1 MHSLLYD
8 NAKILP
14 IYQKQQQWKESA
26 EQEANKKAKWLP
38 IKVHSVLYHNAK
50 ILPIY
55 QKQEQWKE
63 SAEEF
68 ESAESTE
75 SNSKTETKIPLIQ
88 EIESMDKIRTGE
100 IWIDAI

>member
-1 MHSLLYD
+1 M
-8 NAKILP
+8 
-14 IYQKQQQWKESA
+14 
-26 EQEANKKAKWLP
+26 
-38 IKVHSVLYHNAK
+38 HSVLYDNAK

-63 SAEEF
+63 SAKEV
-68 ESAESTE
+68 ESTE
-75 SNSKTETKIPLIQ
+75 SNSKTETKMPLIQ

>member
-1 MHSLLYD
+1 MKGISWTRS
-8 NAKILP
+8 
-14 IYQKQQQWKESA
+14 KQESKVITN
-26 EQEANKKAKWLP
+26 Q
-38 IKVHSVLYHNAK
+38 VHSVLYDNVK

-63 SAEEF
+63 SAKEV

-75 SNSKTETKIPLIQ
+75 SNSKTETKMPLIQ

>member
-1 MHSLLYD
+1 MKGISWTRS
-8 NAKILP
+8 
-14 IYQKQQQWKESA
+14 KQESKVITN
-26 EQEANKKAKWLP
+26 Q
-38 IKVHSVLYHNAK
+38 VHSVLYDNAK

-63 SAEEF
+63 SAKEV
-68 ESAESTE
+68 ESTESTE
-75 SNSKTETKIPLIQ
+75 SNSKTETKMPLIQ

>member
-1 MHSLLYD
+1 MKGISWTRS
-8 NAKILP
+8 
-14 IYQKQQQWKESA
+14 KQESKVITN
-26 EQEANKKAKWLP
+26 Q
-38 IKVHSVLYHNAK
+38 VHSVLYDNAR

-63 SAEEF
+63 SAKEV

-75 SNSKTETKIPLIQ
+75 SNSKTETKMPLIQ

>member
-1 MHSLLYD
+1 MKRISWTRSKQESKLITNQAHSVLYD

-14 IYQKQQQWKESA
+14 M
-26 EQEANKKAKWLP
+26 
-38 IKVHSVLYHNAK
+38 
-50 ILPIY
+50 Y

-63 SAEEF
+63 SAEEV

-75 SNSKTETKIPLIQ
+75 SNSKTETKMSLIQ

>member
-1 MHSLLYD
+1 MKEISWTRS
-8 NAKILP
+8 
-14 IYQKQQQWKESA
+14 KQESKVITN
-26 EQEANKKAKWLP
+26 Q
-38 IKVHSVLYHNAK
+38 VHSVLYDNAK

-75 SNSKTETKIPLIQ
+75 SNSKSKTETKIPLIQ